1 MRSPLSPLQLALF
14 VAVLASLLF
23 MVQLQLFSIAFERLG
38 LSPESAFLLLLSSL
52 LGSMINLPLFSV
64 RAELPPMETL
74 PPPLRRLLR
83 MPQRPFTGR
92 TTIAINVGGCLIPIC
107 FSAYLLSHNT
117 LPLADASVATA
128 LVSAISFAF
137 SRPMPGLGVAMPIFI
152 APLAAA
158 LVAMLINPGQS
169 APLAY
174 ICGTL
179 GVLIGADLLRLKDI
193 QQMGVPVAAIGGAGT
208 FDGIF
213 ITGIVAVL
221 LA

>member
-1 MRSPLSPLQLALF
+1 MRSFFSPLQLVLF
-14 VAVLASLLF
+14 VAILFVLLLA
-23 MVQLQLFSIAFERLG
+23 LQLHLFNVAFERLG
-38 LSPESAFLLLLSSL
+38 LSRESAFLLLISSL
-52 LGSMINLPLFSV
+52 FGSMINLPLLKV
-64 RAELPPMETL
+64 RTEPPAEPL

-83 MPQRPFTGR
+83 TDQIPFSGHTV
-92 TTIAINVGGCLIPIC
+92 IAVNVGGCLIPLS
-107 FSAYLLSHNT
+107 FSIYLLHHSSLT
-117 LPLADASVATA
+117 VADAALAVA
-128 LVSAISFAF
+128 LVSTVSHAF
-137 SRPMPGLGVAMPIFI
+137 SRPIPGLGVAMPILI
-152 APLAAA
+152 APVSAA
-158 LVAMLINPGQS
+158 LTAVLINPTES

-193 QQMGVPVAAIGGAGT
+193 RSLGAPVAAIGGAGT